1 MTGTSERLAQLG
13 YVAPILSVGFIFLGT
28 VVDPAFNWRSRSL
41 SSIGKATGQ
50 SLLALGSLDQLAFTL
65 FNGGLLLAPLLGI
78 PFAYLLW
85 TDAAGRTERAAI
97 VLMVVTLLSNGG
109 VGVAYLDG
117 PFASLHFLTAMGAFF
132 GTQITLW
139 VHGSGLVLRGASRSG
154 LQAIWL
160 SNVAAIVWVV
170 WMLLEAFLFTGDG
183 DTWTY
188 FAVPE
193 FVAAL
198 AFGSWVVLQARRVLA
213 EQP

>member
-13 YVAPILSVGFIFLGT
+13 YVAPILSVGSIFLGT

-117 PFASLHFLTAMGAFF
+117 PFASLHFLAAMGAFF
-132 GTQITLW
+132 GTQVTLW